1 MINDSHCLSA
11 QAINV
16 HIGGRHVLK
25 DLSLEVKSGEIVG
38 LLGPN
43 GSGKSTAFNVITGL
57 RRASRGTTTLDGKDI
72 SSAPFGARA
81 AVGVIYLPQENS
93 IFQTL
98 SVTDNI
104 LAVLEVRLQQDQQQ
118 NAAEAEQLLRRFNL
132 DGLRHQISKSL
143 SGGERRRLEIA
154 RAMAMQPKFMLLD
167 EPFAAIDPLSVKD
180 LKSTILELREAGQGI
195 LITDHNFRDV
205 LDICDYCHVLSNGE
219 IIAEGDAKAIS
230 ASEKVRD
237 FYTG

>member
-1 MINDSHCLSA
+1 MKDGGHCLGA
-11 QAINV
+11 QAIDA

-25 DLSLEVKSGEIVG
+25 GLSLEVSSGEIVG

-57 RRASRGTTTLDGKDI
+57 RRASRGTITLDGKDL
-72 SSAPFGARA
+72 SGEAFGARA
-81 AVGVIYLPQENS
+81 AAGIIYLPQEHS
-93 IFQTL
+93 VFQTL

-104 LAVLEVRLQQDQQQ
+104 LAVLEVRQRQDREQ
-118 NAAEAEQLLRRFNL
+118 NAAEAERLLRRFKL
-132 DGLRHQISKSL
+132 DGLRRQASRSL
-143 SGGERRRLEIA
+143 SGGERRRLEMA

-180 LKSTILELREAGQGI
+180 LKGTILELRDSGQGI

-205 LDICDYCHVLSNGE
+205 LDICDHCHVLSNGE
-219 IIAEGDAKAIS
+219 IIARGDAGAIS
-230 ASEKVRD
+230 ASERVRD
-237 FYTG
+237 LYTG